1 MKKPI
6 LNRYADLISELFG
19 FPSNEAIFNKTK
31 KREIVDARQ
40 LLYYLCSQRK
50 MSDSQI
56 ALYLSLEGFDTP
68 RQSVRHGINVFKE
81 RLNSDPDYKKIIKKF
96 KDV

>member
-6 LNRYADLISELFG
+6 FNRYADLISNLFG
-19 FPSNEAIFNKTK
+19 FPDNETIFEKTK

-56 ALYLSLEGFDTP
+56 AVYLSFEGFDTP

-81 RLNSDPDYKKIIKKF
+81 RMSSDADYKKIIKKF